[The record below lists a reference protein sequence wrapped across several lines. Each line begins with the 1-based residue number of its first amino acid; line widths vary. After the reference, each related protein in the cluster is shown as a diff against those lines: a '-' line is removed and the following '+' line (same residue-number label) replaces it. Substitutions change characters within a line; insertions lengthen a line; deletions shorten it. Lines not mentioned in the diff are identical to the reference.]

1 MKNSRLYRVVL
12 VSLCLLLVVILFVAQ
27 GCDPARTSKGKALSD
42 EGEATLKGELVIFH
56 AGSLAVPF
64 RELKSAF
71 RELHPE
77 VEIKLEAGG
86 SVANARK
93 VVDLGRPCDI
103 MAVSDYKVIDE
114 MLIPGYATW
123 NIKFAANE
131 MVIVYTPQ
139 SAYHEMLDSLNWY
152 SVLSR
157 QDVRYARS
165 DPNQDPCGYRT
176 VLTLKLAG
184 EYYGMPGLAELLLSK
199 DNAYIRPKEVDLLAL
214 LETGTVDYVFNY
226 RSVARQHQL
235 PFLQLPPEINLKEP
249 ELASH
254 YATVSTDINGR
265 EPGEKITMT
274 GEPMLYSMAI
284 LTGAPNPLN
293 AMAFADFLLSG
304 KGRQIMESCGQPS
317 VVPSPTASYD
327 QVPEQLRVYATRE

>member
-1 MKNSRLYRVVL
+1 MS
-12 VSLCLLLVVILFVAQ
+12 SLCFILIVILFVAQ
-27 GCDPARTSKGKALSD
+27 GCDPARTGRGKAVSD
-42 EGEATLKGELVIFH
+42 EGEAILRGELIIFH

-71 RELHPE
+71 GELHPG
-77 VEIKLEAGG
+77 IDIQLEAGG

-103 MAVSDYKVIDE
+103 MAVSDYKVIDG

-131 MVIVYTPQ
+131 MVIAYAPQ

-152 SVLSR
+152 SILTR

-165 DPNQDPCGYRT
+165 DPDQDPCGYRT
-176 VLTLKLAG
+176 VLSLKLA
-184 EYYGMPGLAELLLSK
+184 EEHYRVPGLADLLLFK

-249 ELASH
+249 ALAEH
-254 YATVSTDINGR
+254 YATVSTEISGQ
-265 EPGEKITMT
+265 EPGLKITVT
-274 GEPMLYSMAI
+274 GEPMLYSMTI
-284 LTGAPNPLN
+284 LTGAPNAQN
-293 AMAFADFLLSG
+293 AMVFAEFLLSAE
-304 KGRQIMESCGQPS
+304 GRQIMESCGQPS
-317 VVPSPTASYD
+317 VVPSATATYD
-327 QVPEQLRVYATRE
+327 QVPERLRMYATRE